1 VPVERRWAVLN
12 EVIEAT
18 GFISASNL
26 TRFHTGNPF
35 GPEGYKTIAYE
46 IFLQHDRTMP
56 GTIVVPTG
64 YGELL
69 YGLAKGFA
77 EIVRFGLA
85 PRVPRIVSAEPATRG
100 PLAHAMQRNE
110 AAIEVDGPASLAAG
124 ISCTVSSYRGAKALC
139 DSAGMALTVA
149 EQTLIEAAAELAR
162 DGLWQEYSGVAGI
175 AALREAYLAG
185 ARFEEPIVAIL
196 TSTGLKEIPAQSA
209 EPQVSSA
216 HEFAQ
221 RLAAI
226 TRGSNARIF

>member
-1 VPVERRWAVLN
+1 
-12 EVIEAT
+12 
-18 GFISASNL
+18 
-26 TRFHTGNPF
+26 
-35 GPEGYKTIAYE
+35 
-46 IFLQHDRTMP
+46 MP
-56 GTIVVPTG
+56 GTVVVPTG

-100 PLAHAMQRNE
+100 PLARAMQRNE

-124 ISCTVSSYRGAKALC
+124 ISCTVSSYRGAKALR
-139 DSAGMALTVA
+139 DSGGIALTVA
-149 EQTLIEAAAELAR
+149 EETLVDAAAELAR

-185 ARFEEPIVAIL
+185 VRFEEPIVAIL

-216 HEFAQ
+216 HDIAQ
-221 RLAAI
+221 RVAAI
-226 TRGSNARIF
+226 MRGSNARIF